1 MLYKGE
7 VEDARTMMAK
17 YIKTNKSNRQNEFID
32 FNLDAGWSL
41 FRNLDFEESVT
52 YFS

>member
-7 VEDARTMMAK
+7 VEDARIMLAK
-17 YIKTNKSNRQNEFID
+17 YLKTDNINRQAEFMN

-41 FRNLDFEESVT
+41 FKNLDFEESVT